1 MSTDQLLSQ
10 TDQMEALSFAYLRA
24 IAARAGYVTSVPDY
38 DRGGID
44 IYIHARGN
52 MSMTLNVQLKATTRL
67 RSTGSGTY
75 RFRLSK
81 NYYDILRGSTGSP
94 GILVVLDM
102 PSDKTLWLS
111 VSCEG
116 LLLRRRAY
124 WLDLGGLPESS
135 NPVNV
140 PVLIPED
147 NVFEVESLRQLM
159 QRTQSGYI
167 T

>member
-24 IAARAGYVTSVPDY
+24 IAARAGYATSVPDY

-44 IYIHARGN
+44 VYIHARGR
-52 MSMTLNVQLKATTRL
+52 MSKTLNVQLKATADL
-67 RSTGSGTY
+67 KSTGNGTY
-75 RFRLSK
+75 VFSLSR
-81 NYYDILRGSTGSP
+81 NYYDSLRGATGSP

-135 NPVNV
+135 NAASVSV
-140 PVLIPED
+140 SIPED

-159 QRTQSGYI
+159 QEAQRGYI
-167 T
+167 